1 MEEGGRGGSEVRE
14 VRVVGEGVAGS
25 LESRLFL
32 LGRMVVWTML
42 RNLPT
47 VGSMSSGETERKN
60 RVKFN
65 QHLHKHVLI
74 REFTTLFKE
83 QDGLACCII
92 IYQYYYDTRTYIYRD

>member
-47 VGSMSSGETERKN
+47 VGSMSSGERQREKN
-60 RVKFN
+60 RQVFQSSLSN
-65 QHLHKHVLI
+65 
-74 REFTTLFKE
+74 T
-83 QDGLACCII
+83 CISMSLLGSSL
-92 IYQYYYDTRTYIYRD
+92 QRTKNRLV

>member
-1 MEEGGRGGSEVRE
+1 MCSVEEGGRGGSEVRE

-47 VGSMSSGETERKN
+47 VWSSM
-60 RVKFN
+60 
-65 QHLHKHVLI
+65 
-74 REFTTLFKE
+74 
-83 QDGLACCII
+83 
-92 IYQYYYDTRTYIYRD
+92 QYNNIPILL